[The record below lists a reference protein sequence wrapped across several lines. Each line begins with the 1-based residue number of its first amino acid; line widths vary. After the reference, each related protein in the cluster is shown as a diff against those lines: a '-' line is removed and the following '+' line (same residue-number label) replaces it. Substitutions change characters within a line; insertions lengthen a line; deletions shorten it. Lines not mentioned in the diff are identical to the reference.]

1 MKKEK
6 MLVKRKST
14 GNWSFKQI
22 MMFGFAI
29 IVFASIIFMQADNAS
44 AAKKKIKQVNN
55 SASTSLKKGVL
66 TVSGKGKMTKKL
78 IPTQAQKK
86 KIKKI
91 ITFFRVIN
99 QLKLKSWL
107 YLFSIMIH

>member
-29 IVFASIIFMQADNAS
+29 IVFASIIFMQPDKTS
-44 AAKKKIKQVNN
+44 AAKKKTKQEIR
-55 SASTSLKKGVL
+55 T
-66 TVSGKGKMTKKL
+66 
-78 IPTQAQKK
+78 IR
-86 KIKKI
+86 KIFERLPFECCTTLNRNKYE
-91 ITFFRVIN
+91 R
-99 QLKLKSWL
+99 
-107 YLFSIMIH
+107 